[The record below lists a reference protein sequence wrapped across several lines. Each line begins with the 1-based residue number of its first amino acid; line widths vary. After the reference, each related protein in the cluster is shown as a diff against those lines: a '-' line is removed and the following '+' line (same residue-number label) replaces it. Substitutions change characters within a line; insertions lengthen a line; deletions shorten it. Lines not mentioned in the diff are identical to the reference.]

1 MGGYTLMLIDNS
13 DPTTALFISEGAAS
27 RAASMV
33 ERQFPHRI
41 KEAQPKLKK
50 SRGEILGYYLQ
61 LHFKDNRNP
70 TPLTNSDFER
80 LQ

>member
-1 MGGYTLMLIDNS
+1 
-13 DPTTALFISEGAAS
+13 
-27 RAASMV
+27 MV

-50 SRGEILGYYLQ
+50 SRGEILGYYIQ

-70 TPLTNSDFER
+70 TSLTNSDFER